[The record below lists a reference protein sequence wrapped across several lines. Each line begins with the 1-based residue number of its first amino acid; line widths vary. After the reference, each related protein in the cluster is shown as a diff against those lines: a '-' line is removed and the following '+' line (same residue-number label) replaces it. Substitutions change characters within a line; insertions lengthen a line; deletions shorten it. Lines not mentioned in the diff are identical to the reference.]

1 MCTHVTQWH
10 HVTGDSCVRILRC
23 IVRYKAYFFM
33 ISATFR
39 KERRLSV
46 RKDSVNVY

>member
-1 MCTHVTQWH
+1 VGTDVTQRG
-10 HVTGDSCVRILRC
+10 HVTGDRCVRIVRC
-23 IVRYKAYFFM
+23 SVRYKAYFFM

-46 RKDSVNVY
+46 RKDRVNVC